1 MNIEMRVASTFTMSS
16 ANLPVYRIQFLNS
29 ETGSV
34 VSDVDIVTVADC
46 VKYINDNPLIKDNLS
61 FKKGDKVNTD
71 LYEIVTQM
79 LYPYY
84 PPEFVYIENT
94 SVLPEFD
101 KYIEKDTKVIK
112 EKGNR
117 INKFNL
123 AVCVMAGSKTLVR
136 CSLVRYQNNVREIID
151 NKALNVLPGQQVVLD
166 FNIPGF
172 TNDLE
177 YFFEISDNEKTIES
191 IKLEYEFALPIYVGY
206 AKDGL
211 LDPTLNTTEIN
222 QYLNSLITQRD
233 RVEKRLVEINT
244 PQKAYFDIVV
254 DKDPLCSFILVP
266 LRWNSLIRI
275 EDING
280 MDLTKFFGSNNY
292 IQLQTSTENTDLE
305 GYTLYIARKP
315 ADTKAKTRYLRDIT
329 YTFAHDLNWR
339 DLKSEGEQT
348 EVLTGFDILTKG
360 PIDSR
365 FVKDSYDELAYIA
378 KPYEGLIVYVKNIQT
393 YYKYNAYG
401 AWEVTNNMTRFY
413 SGKPSNTMG
422 GKLDISID
430 IATGDIY
437 QKSTSNVWELKGNM
451 RTGVTK

>member
-1 MNIEMRVASTFTMSS
+1 MNIEMRVTSTFTMSS

-348 EVLTGFDILTKG
+348 EVLTGFDVLTKG

-365 FVKDSYDELAYIA
+365 FVKESYDELAYIA

>member
-1 MNIEMRVASTFTMSS
+1 MNIEMSVASTFKTSS
-16 ANLPVYRIQFLNS
+16 SNLPVYRIQFLNS
-29 ETGSV
+29 ETGAV
-34 VSDVDIVTVADC
+34 VSDVDVVTVADC
-46 VKYINDNPLIKDNLS
+46 VKYINSNPIIKDNLS
-61 FKKGDKVNTD
+61 FKKGDSVDTD
-71 LYEIVTQM
+71 LYEIVSQL

-101 KYIEKDTKVIK
+101 KYIEKDTKIIK
-112 EKGNR
+112 EKGNK

-166 FNIPGF
+166 FSIPGF

-177 YFFEISDNEKTIES
+177 YFFEISDNEKTVES
-191 IKLEYEFALPIYVGY
+191 VKLNYEFALPVFVGY

-211 LDPTLNTTEIN
+211 LDPTLNITEIN

-348 EVLTGFDILTKG
+348 EVLTGFDVLTKG

-365 FVKDSYDELAYIA
+365 FVKESYDELAYIA

-413 SGKPSNTMG
+413 SGKPSDTMG